1 VRPSTGSGTAPG
13 SIINADFY
21 SKKLDC
27 RIHLI
32 QLLEHFLAHNTQKDI
47 RPRWGRLVNTSL
59 EHEYAIP
66 MESD

>member
-21 SKKLDC
+21 SKKLDS

-32 QLLEHFLAHNTQKDI
+32 QLLENFLAHKTQKDI
-47 RPRWGRLVNTSL
+47 RPRWGRLITTSL
-59 EHEYAIP
+59 DQEYAIP

>member
-21 SKKLDC
+21 SKKLDS

-32 QLLEHFLAHNTQKDI
+32 QLLEHFLAHKTQQDI
-47 RPRWGRLVNTSL
+47 RPHRGRLITTSL
-59 EHEYAIP
+59 EQ
-66 MESD
+66 